1 MASRNVSVDIFKGQ
15 PEKALDLGD
24 NIVEKH
30 EEDPVASP
38 LGQVVDMTVMRD
50 NISSA
55 KGKREQAKALH
66 RQAEMLNEEANN
78 LLGIE
83 VGQTSFTE
91 GTIYNSLTKIRDL
104 LLVLNK
110 GHEEA
115 LNAWGFDV
123 VVKGSSPSQP
133 QNPEE

>member
-1 MASRNVSVDIFKGQ
+1 MASRDVSVEIHRNEPD
-15 PEKALDLGD
+15 KALALMDRV
-24 NIVEKH
+24 IVKH
-30 EEDPVASP
+30 LADGVNSV
-38 LGQVVDMTVMRD
+38 LGQVADMTVVQSKTD
-50 NISSA
+50 STKS
-55 KGKREQAKALH
+55 KRAQASDLH

-83 VGQTSFTE
+83 IGQTSYTE
-91 GTIYNSLTKIRDL
+91 GTIYNVLTKIRDL

-123 VVKGSSPSQP
+123 VVKSSTPGAP
-133 QNPEE
+133 AEPEV